1 MKIKLETILTIGSL
15 IVLAILFWWGFQS
28 GILIDQQKMKDFVSQ
43 FGTFSVVAI
52 IVLQILQVVFPVVPG
67 GVGMI
72 VATLLFGIWWGFV
85 INYVSI
91 VIGSML
97 AFLIGRRYGKPLIRR
112 FFPEKLLDK
121 YEKVLEKQ
129 KTFDKVFLVSI
140 LLPIAPDDFLCYFA
154 GTTEMSFKKFML
166 IILLGKPPTTFV
178 YSFGLHQFFELIKKW
193 FSLGATALKI
203 W

>member
-15 IVLAILFWWGFQS
+15 ILLAILFWWGFQS
-28 GILIDQQKMKDFVSQ
+28 GILVDQQKMKDFVSQ

-85 INYVSI
+85 INYISI